1 MAAKTVNVEAEIEF
15 LLSDKARKDSKSNTA
30 KALSEEAFLKCWEAL
45 GTNNDADRIKVML
58 NALQQWRQGIPGRS
72 RAPMKRL
79 QEWWQ
84 LLLRCWHEETDCDRA
99 ITDSLKYL
107 NEV

>member
-72 RAPMKRL
+72 RAPISGCRNGGSCCYGVGTKRQTATKPL
-79 QEWWQ
+79 QI
-84 LLLRCWHEETDCDRA
+84 R
-99 ITDSLKYL
+99 
-107 NEV
+107 